1 MKQSPGELS
10 NPTEAFLYYLERRDL
25 EMLDLLLDEEASYFG
40 VSKATFLEALTY
52 IFNQVKLAGS
62 PHAICIKKVSSAK
75 NRYRISWFND
85 SDWLVIDILE
95 KDSRIIEL
103 KLAKKPPYYV
113 EERNTFYLCFGDDE
127 LKDFK
132 PSVEYLLEVQQ
143 YQKAYEE
150 LVRDEP
156 VVMDLED
163 LQNWLSR
170 HQALYEEAEQKTN
183 YAKPKPFRTLYFN
196 MELLL
201 EELELAPQAEY
212 ALNRFRNMNKI
223 DMEEWLDEFNRLY
236 YCETMGYELNFQ
248 EMNQPDASLKST
260 LYPNLYFK
268 GEVFFTILEFN
279 ERYMHYTRE
288 LYEIPKPLKEE
299 E

>member
-1 MKQSPGELS
+1 MNKEPKPPSTQS
-10 NPTEAFLYYLERRDL
+10 EAFIYYLERMDD
-25 EMLDLLLDEEASYFG
+25 EMLDLLLDEDASYFG
-40 VSKATFLEALTY
+40 VSKATFLEALKY

-62 PHAICIKKVSSAK
+62 PHAICIKIVSSAK
-75 NRYRISWFND
+75 NRYRISWFDDN
-85 SDWLVIDILE
+85 DWLVIDIKE
-95 KDSRIIEL
+95 KDSRIVEL
-103 KLAKKPPYYV
+103 KLAKKPLYFM
-113 EERNTFYLCFGDDE
+113 EEVNTLNLCFGDDE
-127 LKDFK
+127 LKNFN
-132 PSVEYLLEVQQ
+132 PSVEYLLEAQQ

-156 VVMDLED
+156 VMMDLED
-163 LQNWLSR
+163 LKNWLSS
-170 HQALYEEAEQKTN
+170 HHELYEEAEQKTT
-183 YAKPKPFRTLYFN
+183 YAKPKPFRTLYSN

-212 ALNRFRNMNKI
+212 ALNCFRNMNKI

-236 YCETMGYELNFQ
+236 YCETMGFELNFQ
-248 EMNQPDASLKST
+248 EMNPQDFSLKST

-279 ERYMHYTRE
+279 ERYKHYARE

-299 E
+299 D